1 MKHHIEGS
9 ELVTRKITKQR
20 FRKKIIEAWDSRC
33 YICGEKFEHITLDH
47 LVAKKNGGLTIDYN
61 LAPCCSL
68 HNRQKGHRELW
79 EFWTQHP
86 CWDVERAKKLMRYML
101 NVSLE
106 ELWARP
112 PEAFGDIKLT
122 EYSYGLPFLWVPHSE
137 PRP

>member
-9 ELVTRKITKQR
+9 ELITRKATKQR
-20 FRKKIIEAWDSRC
+20 FRKKIIEAWDNRC

-47 LVAKKNGGLTIDYN
+47 LVAKKNGGPTVAYN
-61 LAPCCSL
+61 LAPCCSQ
-68 HNRQKGHRELW
+68 HNREKGHQDLW

-86 CWDVERAKKLMRYML
+86 CWDVERAKKLMRYMV

-106 ELWARP
+106 ELWAWP
-112 PEAFGDIKLT
+112 WEAFGDVQLP
-122 EYSYGLPFLWVPHSE
+122 EYSYGLPFLWVPDAE